1 MSLDKAIEHHKEKRK
16 PYRGAKAIDCTCR
29 NHGSCPW
36 CRENRTH
43 RFRDKGNDAMRV
55 ETTYYSFD
63 EKEFDSKEK
72 CLAYEAL
79 VQDKFKSVVFLDDDF
94 DRMNYEDPAYTAE
107 YAMYVKILDV
117 EKAAELIE
125 WLEEYTGV
133 CFAGLAD
140 IDSGDI
146 FAFDEQV
153 GVWYNLA
160 DRISELK
167 EMEDTINK
175 AVDAS

>member
-1 MSLDKAIEHHKEKRK
+1 
-16 PYRGAKAIDCTCR
+16 
-29 NHGSCPW
+29 
-36 CRENRTH
+36 
-43 RFRDKGNDAMRV
+43 MRV

-63 EKEFDSKEK
+63 EKEFDNKEK
-72 CLAYEAL
+72 CLAYEAMVL
-79 VQDKFKSVVFLDDDF
+79 DKLKSVVFLDADF
-94 DRMNYEDPAYTAE
+94 DRIDNEDPADVAE
-107 YAMYVKILDV
+107 SAMYVKIFNG

-133 CFAGLAD
+133 CFDGLED
-140 IDSGDI
+140 IESGDV

-167 EMEDTINK
+167 EMEDTISK